1 MIQVPNHTQI
11 PNTFIDESMARLTH
25 AQFKVL
31 IAICRKT
38 IGWHKH
44 SDYISISQIME
55 LANVSNKTV
64 VNALVQLE
72 GMGYITTKKSE
83 RTTTL
88 ITINYEGASVMS
100 TLPSV
105 TTTQPSVMSTQVAS
119 VMSTHTK
126 ESIKQTIYK
135 YSEFVDLW
143 NELYGTRLKVTE
155 SKRKQIRARLETFTQ
170 DEIMESMRNRVKD
183 EWLNGDGKQYLK
195 EWTAFWRSDEK
206 IERYLNSAGS
216 EGGEVDAWAKD
227 GWKPAVL

>member
-11 PNTFIDESMARLTH
+11 PNTFIDESMSKLSH

-55 LANVSNKTV
+55 LANVSNKTA

-72 GMGYITTKKSE
+72 DMGYITTKKSK

-88 ITINYEGASVMS
+88 ITINYGEASVTS
-100 TLPSV
+100 TPPSV
-105 TTTQPSVMSTQVAS
+105 TTTQPSVMSTQGAS

-126 ESIKQTIYK
+126 ETIKKTIYK
-135 YSEFVDLW
+135 DSNSSIPSLDEVIKYFDENGYTKEHATKMYQYYNAS
-143 NELYGTRLKVTE
+143 VTSNKQKYWKD
-155 SKRKQIRARLETFTQ
+155 SKGNQVKNWKQKCISVWF
-170 DEIMESMRNRVKD
+170 KD
-183 EWLNGDGKQYLK
+183 EGKK
-195 EWTAFWRSDEK
+195 
-206 IERYLNSAGS
+206 GS
-216 EGGEVDAWAKD
+216 GSGADDAWAKD

>member
-72 GMGYITTKKSE
+72 DMGYITTRKSE
-83 RTTTL
+83 RMTTL

-100 TLPSV
+100 TPPSV
-105 TTTQPSVMSTQVAS
+105 TTTQPSVMSTQGAS

-126 ESIKQTIYK
+126 ETIKQTIYK

-155 SKRKQIRARLETFTQ
+155 SKKKQIRARLETFTQ

-183 EWLNGDGKQYLK
+183 EWLNGEGKKFLT
-195 EWTAFWRSDEK
+195 EWSAFWRSDEK
-206 IERYLNSAGS
+206 IERYLNSADSQSGA
-216 EGGEVDAWAKD
+216 VDAWAKD